1 MIKKKI
7 LICSSNELG
16 ENIYKLLK
24 DHKCKMLTSNIEY
37 KKKGVVYVNS
47 KSEFLKSLLKIKKFD
62 FIILV
67 YWPFIIPKNYFS
79 KFDNSINF
87 HPSLLPNHRG
97 WYPHVHAKIN
107 YEKWGVSLH
116 QIDNGIDTGDI
127 WIQKPIKI
135 NIMWDNKKIYQI
147 AKKELFKLFKNN
159 YKEIF
164 SGKIKPK
171 SQKIIRKF
179 LKKKDALKYDV
190 LPLNSKI
197 NLKNFINLCLAR
209 SWGNKSFLK
218 IIHKNEKYK
227 IFLKIQKIR
236 Q

>member
-16 ENIYKLLK
+16 DKIYKLLK
-24 DHKCKMLTSNIEY
+24 DYECKMLTSKLCY
-37 KKKGVVYVNS
+37 KKKGVVYVGS
-47 KSEFLKSLLKIKKFD
+47 KSKFLKILDINRKFD
-62 FIILV
+62 FIILI
-67 YWPFIIPKNYFS
+67 YWPFIIPKKYFS

-107 YEKWGVSLH
+107 FEKWGVSLH
-116 QIDNGIDTGDI
+116 QIDHNIDTGDI

-135 NIMWDNKKIYQI
+135 NILWDNKKLYQI
-147 AKKELFKLFKNN
+147 AKKELLKLFKNN
-159 YKEIF
+159 FKNIF
-164 SGKIKPK
+164 SGKIKFKKQKTK
-171 SQKIIRKF
+171 SKF
-179 LKKKDALKYDV
+179 LKKQDLLKYDV

-218 IIHKNEKYK
+218 IVHKDEKYK
-227 IFLKIQKIR
+227 VFLKIQKIR